1 MGFLHSCLGLSVALA
16 VTFGGFA
23 ARSEAL
29 CASAKAVLAGG
40 PDVPN
45 IEGRACDLVRSGD
58 GLDQYFCSKEFEFR
72 SNAATVAYEA
82 YVGEIRACFS
92 ATEVPI
98 GPAVNHPDSYHQT
111 VFSVEG
117 RHISVALKD
126 KGALQKT
133 YVFVRLPAN

>member
-1 MGFLHSCLGLSVALA
+1 MVVSFV
-16 VTFGGFA
+16 GFA
-23 ARSEAL
+23 AHSEAL

-40 PDVPN
+40 SDVPAL
-45 IEGRACDLVRSGD
+45 EGRACDLVRSGD
-58 GLDQYFCSKEFEFR
+58 GLDQYFCAKEFAFR
-72 SNAATVAYEA
+72 SDAATRAYEA
-82 YVGEIRACFS
+82 YVTEIRACFG
-92 ATEVPI
+92 ADEVPI

-111 VFSVEG
+111 VFAVNN